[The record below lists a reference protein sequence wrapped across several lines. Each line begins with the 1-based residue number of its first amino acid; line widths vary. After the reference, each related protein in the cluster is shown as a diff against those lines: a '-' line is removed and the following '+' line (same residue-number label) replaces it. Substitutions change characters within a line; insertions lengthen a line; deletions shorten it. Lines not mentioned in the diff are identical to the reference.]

1 MLILFGTM
9 IVLMLIGMPIAFT
22 IGISS
27 LAWLVTSSPFPLS
40 VVAQKVFA
48 GIDSWSLLSIPLFLL
63 VGALMNNGGI
73 TNKLIKLVDSIL
85 GHIKG
90 GLGLANVGVSMLFAG
105 ISGTALAD
113 TASIGAIMIP
123 AMEDDGYDAEFA
135 SSVTVSSSIVGPIIP
150 PSMPMILTGSLLGI
164 SIGKLFIAGAIPGI
178 ILGFALMGMTYYLSI
193 KRDYPSGEKA
203 SFSQILS
210 SLKDAL
216 LPLILPIIMVG
227 GIVFGI
233 FTPTE
238 AASIGAVIALILG
251 VFVYKTI
258 SFKKLVQTF
267 LDSAVSTAS
276 VMVLVGLASLFAWI
290 LSIEHVPQMVANLIL
305 SVTENRILI
314 ILLINLLLL
323 FIGTF
328 METVAAILVIFP
340 IVFQIS
346 TLIGMD
352 PVHFGVMAVLALMV
366 GLITPPLGVCLFV
379 ASSISKVSIIKIAKS
394 NMPYLI
400 TILLVLLLVA
410 FVPQISL
417 WLPSVFY

>member
-9 IVLMLIGMPIAFT
+9 LILMLIGMPIAFT
-22 IGISS
+22 IGVSS
-27 LAWLVTSSPFPLS
+27 LVWLITSSPFPL
-40 VVAQKVFA
+40 VVIPQKVFA

-63 VGALMNNGGI
+63 VGSLMNNGGI
-73 TNKLIKLVDSIL
+73 TNKLIKLVNSFV

-113 TASIGAIMIP
+113 TASIGAVLIP
-123 AMEDDGYDAEFA
+123 AMEEDGYDGEFA
-135 SSVTVSSSIVGPIIP
+135 CSVTVSSSIVGPIIP
-150 PSMPMILTGSLLGI
+150 PSMPMILTGSLLSI

-178 ILGFALMGMTYYLSI
+178 ILGLALMAMTYYLSI
-193 KRDYPSGEKA
+193 KRGYPSGEKA
-203 SFSQILS
+203 GFKEMII
-210 SLKDAL
+210 SLRDAL

-238 AASIGAVIALILG
+238 SASIGAVIALILG
-251 VFVYKTI
+251 VFVYKTLD
-258 SFKKLVQTF
+258 FKKLVQTF
-267 LDSAVSTAS
+267 MDSAVSTAS
-276 VMVLVGLASLFAWI
+276 VMVLVGLAALFAWI
-290 LSIEHVPQMVANLIL
+290 LSVEHVPEMVANFILSITENQILIL
-305 SVTENRILI
+305 I
-314 ILLINLLLL
+314 LINLLLL

-328 METVAAILVIFP
+328 METVAAILVVFP
-340 IVFQIS
+340 IVFQIA

-352 PVHFGVMAVLALMV
+352 PIHFGVMAVLALMV

-379 ASSISKVSIIKIAKS
+379 ASSISNISIIKIAKA

-400 TILLVLLLVA
+400 TILLVLFLVA
-410 FVPQISL
+410 FIPQLSL
-417 WLPSVFY
+417 WLPSLFY

>member
-1 MLILFGTM
+1 L
-9 IVLMLIGMPIAFT
+9 
-22 IGISS
+22 
-27 LAWLVTSSPFPLS
+27 
-40 VVAQKVFA
+40 
-48 GIDSWSLLSIPLFLL
+48 
-63 VGALMNNGGI
+63 ALM
-73 TNKLIKLVDSIL
+73 
-85 GHIKG
+85 
-90 GLGLANVGVSMLFAG
+90 A
-105 ISGTALAD
+105 
-113 TASIGAIMIP
+113 
-123 AMEDDGYDAEFA
+123 
-135 SSVTVSSSIVGPIIP
+135 
-150 PSMPMILTGSLLGI
+150 
-164 SIGKLFIAGAIPGI
+164 
-178 ILGFALMGMTYYLSI
+178 MTYYLSV
-193 KRDYPSGEKA
+193 KRDYPSGDKS
-203 SFSQILS
+203 SFKEILS
-210 SLKDAL
+210 SFKSAL
-216 LPLILPIIMVG
+216 LPLVLPIIMVG

-290 LSIEHVPQMVANLIL
+290 LSIEHVPQMVANFIL

-314 ILLINLLLL
+314 IILINLLLL

>member
-1 MLILFGTM
+1 M
-9 IVLMLIGMPIAFT
+9 IFLMLLGLPIAFT

-27 LAWLVTSSPFPLS
+27 LLWLITSSPFPLAI
-40 VVAQKVFA
+40 VPQKVFA

-63 VGALMNNGGI
+63 VGSLMNNGGI
-73 TNKLIKLVDSIL
+73 TNKLIKLVNSFV

-113 TASIGAIMIP
+113 TASIGAVLIP
-123 AMEDDGYDAEFA
+123 AMEDDGYDSEFA
-135 SSVTVSSSIVGPIIP
+135 CSVTVSSSIVGPIIP
-150 PSMPMILTGSLLGI
+150 PSTPMILTGSLLSI

-178 ILGFALMGMTYYLSI
+178 ILGLSLMLMTYYLAV
-193 KRDYPSGEKA
+193 KRGYPSGEKA
-203 SFSQILS
+203 SFKEIIEN
-210 SLKDAL
+210 LKDAI

-238 AASIGAVIALILG
+238 AASIGAMIALILG
-251 VFVYKTI
+251 VFVYKTLN
-258 SFKKLVQTF
+258 FKKLVQTF

-276 VMVLVGLASLFAWI
+276 IMVLVGLASLFAWI
-290 LSIEHVPQMVANLIL
+290 LSVEHVPETVANYVMAL
-305 SVTENRILI
+305 TDNRILI

-323 FIGTF
+323 FVGTF

-346 TLIGMD
+346 TVIGMD
-352 PVHFGVMAVLALMV
+352 PIHFGVMAVLALMV

-379 ASSISKVSIIKIAKS
+379 ASSISKISIIKIAKA

-410 FVPQISL
+410 FVPQLSL
-417 WLPSVFY
+417 WLPRLIY

>member
-9 IVLMLIGMPIAFT
+9 IILMIIGLPIAYT

-27 LAWLVTSSPFPLS
+27 LFWLMTSSSFPLAI
-40 VVAQKVFA
+40 VPQKVFS

-63 VGALMNNGGI
+63 VGSLMNNGGI
-73 TNKLIKLVDSIL
+73 TNKLIKLVNSFV
-85 GHIKG
+85 GHIRG

-113 TASIGAIMIP
+113 TASIGAILIP
-123 AMEDDGYDAEFA
+123 AMQDEGYDGEFA
-135 SSVTVSSSIVGPIIP
+135 CSVTVSSSIVGPIIP

-178 ILGFALMGMTYYLSI
+178 ILGFALMLMTYYLSI
-193 KRDYPSGEKA
+193 KRGYPSGEKA
-203 SFSQILS
+203 TLKEMGA
-210 SLKDAL
+210 SLKEAI

-251 VFVYKTI
+251 VFVYRTLN
-258 SFKKLVQTF
+258 FKNLVQTF
-267 LDSAVSTAS
+267 LDASISTAS
-276 VMVLVGLASLFAWI
+276 IMVLVGLASLFAWI
-290 LSIEHVPQMVANLIL
+290 LSVEHVPQMVSNYIL
-305 SVTENRILI
+305 SLTDNRILI

-379 ASSISKVSIIKIAKS
+379 ASSISKISIVKIAKA

-400 TILLVLLLVA
+400 TILIVLLLIA
-410 FVPQISL
+410 FIPQLSL
-417 WLPSVFY
+417 WLPNLLY

>member
-1 MLILFGTM
+1 MFILFGTM
-9 IVLMLIGMPIAFT
+9 IFLMLLGLPIAFT

-27 LAWLVTSSPFPLS
+27 LLWLITSSPFPLAI
-40 VVAQKVFA
+40 VPQKVFA

-63 VGALMNNGGI
+63 VGSLMNNGGI
-73 TNKLIKLVDSIL
+73 TNKLIKLVNSFV

-113 TASIGAIMIP
+113 TASIGAVLIP
-123 AMEDDGYDAEFA
+123 AMEDDGYDSEFA
-135 SSVTVSSSIVGPIIP
+135 CSVTVSSSIVGPIIP
-150 PSMPMILTGSLLGI
+150 PSTPMILTGSLLSI

-178 ILGFALMGMTYYLSI
+178 ILGLSLMLMTYYLAV
-193 KRDYPSGEKA
+193 KRGYPSGEKA
-203 SFSQILS
+203 SFKEIIEN
-210 SLKDAL
+210 LKDAI

-238 AASIGAVIALILG
+238 AASIGAMIALILG
-251 VFVYKTI
+251 VFVYKTLN
-258 SFKKLVQTF
+258 FKKLVQTF

-276 VMVLVGLASLFAWI
+276 IMVLVGLASLFAWI
-290 LSIEHVPQMVANLIL
+290 LSVEHVPETVANYVMAL
-305 SVTENRILI
+305 TDNRILI

-323 FIGTF
+323 FVGTF

-346 TLIGMD
+346 TVIGMD
-352 PVHFGVMAVLALMV
+352 PIHFGVMAVLALMV

-379 ASSISKVSIIKIAKS
+379 ASSISKISIIKIAKA

-410 FVPQISL
+410 FVPQLSL
-417 WLPSVFY
+417 WLPRLIY